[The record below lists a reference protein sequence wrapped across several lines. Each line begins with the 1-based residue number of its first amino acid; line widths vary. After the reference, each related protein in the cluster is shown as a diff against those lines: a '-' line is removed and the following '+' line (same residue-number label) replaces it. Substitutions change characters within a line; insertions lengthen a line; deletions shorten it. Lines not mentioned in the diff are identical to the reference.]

1 MSSLAE
7 ISSLKSN
14 SQKCDVW
21 RFEMEIKKIFV
32 VDDQE
37 LKREDLMNYLKRF
50 FPKAEIRGF
59 VCSGEFYEAV
69 ASKEVLDDIMEHPK
83 EWLMV
88 VDMQMPHERFR
99 QIDRQAGYKL
109 LHKLQQLGLTCPAVI
124 ASSDAIDNAPAREAY
139 ESYLGSIQYSYYV
152 DSTPYF
158 REVFRLAGIALDEV
172 DLQLG

>member
-1 MSSLAE
+1 
-7 ISSLKSN
+7 
-14 SQKCDVW
+14 
-21 RFEMEIKKIFV
+21 MEIKKIFV

-69 ASKEVLDDIMEHPK
+69 VSKEVLDDIMEHPK
-83 EWLMV
+83 EWLIV
-88 VDMQMPHERFR
+88 LDMQMPHGRFR

-124 ASSDAIDNAPAREAY
+124 ASS
-139 ESYLGSIQYSYYV
+139 ESINNGLAHETYKPYLDSIQYSYLI
-152 DSTPYF
+152 DLTPYF

>member
-1 MSSLAE
+1 
-7 ISSLKSN
+7 
-14 SQKCDVW
+14 
-21 RFEMEIKKIFV
+21 MEIKKIFV
-32 VDDQE
+32 VDDGE
-37 LKREDLMNYLKRF
+37 SKREDLMSCLKHL
-50 FPKAEIRGF
+50 FPEAEIRGF

-88 VDMQMPHERFR
+88 VDMQMPHGRFR

-158 REVFRLAGIALDEV
+158 REVLCLTETALD
-172 DLQLG
+172 